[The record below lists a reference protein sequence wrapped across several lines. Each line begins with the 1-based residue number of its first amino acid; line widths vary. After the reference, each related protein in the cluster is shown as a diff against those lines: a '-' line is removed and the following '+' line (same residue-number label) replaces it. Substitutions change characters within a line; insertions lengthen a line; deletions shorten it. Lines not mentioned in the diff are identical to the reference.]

1 MVTFKMKEIILD
13 ITPIPKPRMVRSD
26 SWKKRSIV
34 LSYWAFKKELVLK
47 ANLAKLKL
55 EPEINIVFYLPMP
68 ESWSK
73 KKKAEMDNQPH
84 KSTPDGDNILKAIFD
99 CLCDQD
105 NFIWK
110 VSYEKRWSYKGK
122 IVFR

>member
-1 MVTFKMKEIILD
+1 VGEITID

-26 SWKKRSIV
+26 SWKKRPIV

-55 EPEINIVFYLPMP
+55 EPEINIVFYMPMP

-73 KKKAEMDNQPH
+73 KKKIEMDGKPH
-84 KSTPDGDNILKAIFD
+84 QSTPDGDNLLKGLQD
-99 CLCDQD
+99 SLCDQD

-110 VSYEKRWSYKGK
+110 VSYEKRWSYTGK

>member
-1 MVTFKMKEIILD
+1 MDISID
-13 ITPIPKPRMVRSD
+13 ITPVPKPRMVRSD
-26 SWKKRSIV
+26 TWKKRPVV
-34 LSYWAFKKELVLK
+34 LSYWAYKDELVLK
-47 ANLAKLKL
+47 AKVAKLKL
-55 EPEINIVFYLPMP
+55 GEEVNVIFYLPMP
-68 ESWSK
+68 DSWSK
-73 KKKAEMDNQPH
+73 KKKEAMNDKPH
-84 KSTPDGDNILKAIFD
+84 QQTPDGDNLIKAAFD

>member
-1 MVTFKMKEIILD
+1 VREITLD

-26 SWKKRSIV
+26 SWKKRPIV
-34 LSYWAFKKELVLK
+34 LSYWAFKKE
-47 ANLAKLKL
+47 L

-73 KKKAEMDNQPH
+73 KKKAEMDGKPH
-84 KSTPDGDNILKAIFD
+84 QQTPDGDNMIKSLQD
-99 CLCDQD
+99 CLCEQD

>member
-1 MVTFKMKEIILD
+1 VREITLD

-26 SWKKRSIV
+26 SWKKRPIV

-73 KKKAEMDNQPH
+73 KKKAEMDGKPH
-84 KSTPDGDNILKAIFD
+84 QQVPDIDNCCKAVFD

-110 VSYEKRWSYKGK
+110 VSCEKIWSYTGK

>member
-1 MVTFKMKEIILD
+1 MEITID

-26 SWKKRSIV
+26 TWKKRPVV
-34 LSYWAFKKELVLK
+34 LSYWAYKDEIKLK

-55 EPEINIVFYLPMP
+55 TPALELKIYLPMP
-68 ESWSK
+68 ASWSK
-73 KKKAEMDNQPH
+73 KNKEIMNGKPH
-84 KSTPDGDNILKAIFD
+84 QQTPDGDNLIKAIFD

-110 VSYEKRWSYKGK
+110 VSYEKRWAYTGK
-122 IVFR
+122 IIFITE